1 MSYDIIIIG
10 SGPGGYVAAIRAAQ
24 LGLKTAIVEKAE
36 LGGVCLNWGCIPTKA
51 LLRSAHALEEIRHAS
66 SFGIEVCGEIKPDFE
81 KIIERS
87 RGVSA
92 AMSSGVQFLLK
103 KNNIS
108 VICGRGKL
116 TSDRGV
122 EVTTADGEKTVYTA
136 NNVIIATGARAR
148 MLPNIPIDGQK
159 IISYR
164 EALTLKTKPES
175 LVVIG
180 SGAIG
185 VELASFYHAL
195 GVKVT
200 IVEFLPNIV
209 PLEDEEVSK
218 YLERAFRKDKLSF
231 MTNSSVTNVD
241 TTKDKCVV
249 TVSTPKGEVEIECD
263 KVLSAVGV
271 QANIE
276 NLGLEE
282 LGVVTERGKIVVDE
296 WYKTSLDGLYAIGDV
311 IPTASLAHVASA
323 EAICCVEKIVGLS
336 PKKVDYSI
344 VPSCVYTS
352 PEISS
357 VGLKEKEA
365 IEKGYEIRVGKFPYT
380 ASGKATA
387 MGNKDGFIKLIFD
400 AKTDKLL
407 GAHFIGTNVTEM
419 IMEAVISLELGVTA
433 KQLISTIHPHPTL
446 SEAVMEAAA
455 AAHGEVIHL

>member
-1 MSYDIIIIG
+1 MNFDLIIIG
-10 SGPGGYVAAIRAAQ
+10 SGPGGYVAAIRASQ
-24 LGLKTAIVEKAE
+24 LGLKTAIVERAE

-51 LLRSAHALEEIRHAS
+51 LLRSAHALEEIKHAS
-66 SFGIEVCGEIKPDFE
+66 SFGIEITGEIKPDFS

-92 AMSSGVQFLLK
+92 TMSAGVQFLLK
-103 KNNIS
+103 KNNVT
-108 VICGRGKL
+108 VINGSGKL
-116 TSDRGV
+116 VENKAV
-122 EVTTADGEKTVYTA
+122 EVTNVEGEKEQFFA
-136 NNVIIATGARAR
+136 ENIIVATGARAR
-148 MLPNIPIDGQK
+148 VLPNIPIDGEK

-164 EALTLKTKPES
+164 EALTLKELPES
-175 LVVIG
+175 MVVIG

-185 VELASFYHAL
+185 VEIASFYHAL

-200 IVEFLPNIV
+200 IVEYLPNLV

-218 YLERAFRKDKLSF
+218 YLERSFRKAKLSF
-231 MTNSSVTNVD
+231 MTKSSVTDVD
-241 TTKDKCVV
+241 TTQEKCVV
-249 TVSTPKGEVEIECD
+249 TVSTPKGEQTIECD

-276 NLGLEE
+276 NLGIEE
-282 LGVVTERGKIVVDE
+282 LNVDTERGKIVVNE
-296 WYKTSLDGLYAIGDV
+296 WYETSVSGIYAIGDV
-311 IPTASLAHVASA
+311 IPTISLAHVASA
-323 EAICCVEKIVGLS
+323 EAICCVEKIAGLS
-336 PKKVDYSI
+336 PKKIDYSN

-365 IEKGYEIRVGKFPYT
+365 IEKGYEVRVGKFPYT

-387 MGNKDGFIKLIFD
+387 MGNKDGFIKLVFD

-419 IMEAVISLELGVTA
+419 IMEATLSLEIGATA

-455 AAHGEVIHL
+455 AAHNEVIHL